1 MAAKKIKLD
10 EPAISE
16 ILIADT
22 DSESGAEASVL
33 EDEFSES
40 TRSLSTSRRAPS
52 CNKWRRIPNL
62 GTASRKEHKNPS
74 VCWSCKRLEKQ

>member
-16 ILIADT
+16 ILVADT
-22 DSESGAEASVL
+22 DSESGAEASDL

-40 TRSLSTSRRAPS
+40 EEELEASAQEDVPQAATSGGGSPT
-52 CNKWRRIPNL
+52 CGPPQ
-62 GTASRKEHKNPS
+62 GT
-74 VCWSCKRLEKQ
+74 